1 MNMDMLMM
9 WSICLF
15 VCIFM
20 APFSCGSG
28 SSSRFIQVPES
39 QSIVENDS
47 VDFNCEATTDPSTDL
62 HYEWLHNGH
71 QIVYDKRV
79 YQIGANLHIE
89 SVQRGE
95 DVGDYVCIAMS
106 LSSGAREASPT
117 AKLSVIF
124 LDSASV
130 QLLGSNRNELLLKCH
145 VEGASGNEALQIEW
159 YRNSAKLSSWQ
170 NIELDEHR
178 LLVRQPT
185 GSDDGL
191 YRCIASNAAGRVMSK
206 QGFVYQH
213 QQQQQAGAKCLPRL
227 KKNQK
232 FLPESWGKQ
241 IFLCRGK
248 RGGNV
253 EAGLAPSPEGLRLV
267 QGPDDQITI
276 KEGEPATLSCL
287 YEIPAEL
294 QNQRIQL
301 RWRKDGKLLRQVEL
315 GASLPRGMGNPHNGH
330 SLDGKDALLRE
341 DARLVLHKANGT
353 LSFGTV
359 IASDAGQYQCQLQME
374 GHLAIN
380 SSPGILEVIEQ
391 LKFMPQ
397 PTSKNLELDAAVAK
411 VHCKAQG
418 TPTPQVQWFR
428 DGVNTTLPDQV
439 EVDLNG
445 TLIFRNVNA
454 DHRGNYTCLAT
465 NLQGQINA
473 TVSINVVVAPKFSVP
488 PNVPMEIAEQST
500 VVIHCQAIGDPKPT
514 IQWDKD
520 LLYLSENN
528 TDRQRFS
535 FLENGTLEIRNV
547 QAEDEGR
554 YGCTIG
560 NSAGLKRE
568 EAVLTVKT
576 SSTGGGGYVTE
587 ESSGDGGFLATRAVL
602 ITMTVALAY
611 IVLVVGLMLWCRYRR
626 QARKARLNELS
637 IKEAG
642 GEQAGGE
649 GSTSGNPKASEQE
662 PCLGKQQRNGRNGK
676 SKSNGDPQ
684 KSDDTAC
691 SQQSRA
697 SKKSAHIY
705 EQLALPRSG
714 LSELIQI
721 GRGDF
726 GDVFVGKLK
735 ASLVNNA
742 QANDK
747 DSDNDK
753 QHSNSENGS
762 GGSSGSTTLST
773 LNEKRRS
780 KTSMDDIEEIK
791 EEEQEQQQS
800 QQQQQQDQ
808 LVMVKALNKVKDE
821 QACQEFR
828 RQLDLLRALSHKGI
842 VRLYGLCREKDP
854 HYLVLEYTD
863 WGDLKQFLL
872 ATAGKV
878 NTATTATSSTTP
890 LPPLTTSQ
898 VLAVAY
904 QIARGMDAIYRARFT
919 HRDLATRNCVISSEF
934 IVKVSYPALCKDK
947 YSREYHKH
955 RNSLLPIRW
964 LAPECIQEDEY
975 TTKSDI
981 FSYGVVVWE
990 LFNQATKLPHEDLTN
1005 EQVIEK
1011 SQDGTLKWTVAEST
1025 PESLKEIL
1033 LSCWSV
1039 NPKQRPSFSQLGA
1052 ALSKAMQNSE

>member
-1 MNMDMLMM
+1 MAALRISVWILVQALMM
-9 WSICLF
+9 AL
-15 VCIFM
+15 V
-20 APFSCGSG
+20 
-28 SSSRFIQVPES
+28 SSNSSHFLQLPQS
-39 QSIVENDS
+39 QSVVENES
-47 VDFNCEATTDPSTDL
+47 VDFECQASTDPSSEL

-71 QIVYDKRV
+71 RIAYDKRV
-79 YQIGANLHIE
+79 YQIGSHLHIE
-89 SVQRGE
+89 AVQRAE
-95 DVGDYVCIAMS
+95 DVGDYVCIATS
-106 LSSGAREASPT
+106 LASGAREASPP
-117 AKLSVIF
+117 AKLSVIYI
-124 LDSASV
+124 DSASV

-145 VEGASGNEALQIEW
+145 VEAVSGSDDPLQIEW

-170 NIELDEHR
+170 NVQLDQHR
-178 LLVRQPT
+178 LIIRQP
-185 GSDDGL
+185 SAADDGL
-191 YRCIASNAAGRVMSK
+191 YRCTASNAAGRVMSK
-206 QGFVYQH
+206 QGYVYRSSL
-213 QQQQQAGAKCLPRL
+213 KCLPRL
-227 KKNQK
+227 PRRKNQK
-232 FLPESWGKQ
+232 LPESWSKEV
-241 IFLCRGK
+241 FLCRGK
-248 RGGNV
+248 RGGSGGV
-253 EAGLAPSPEGLRLV
+253 EALPSAPEDLRIV
-267 QGPDDQITI
+267 QGPASHAII
-276 KEGEPATLSCL
+276 KEGDPAALTCL
-287 YEIPAEL
+287 YELPAEL

-301 RWRKDGKLLRQVEL
+301 RWRKDGKLLRHVEL
-315 GASLPRGMGNPHNGH
+315 GNSLPLPGI
-330 SLDGKDALLRE
+330 SSDSGKDALLRE
-341 DARLVLHKANGT
+341 DARLVLHKQNGT
-353 LSFGTV
+353 LSFASI
-359 IASDAGQYQCQLQME
+359 IASDAGQYQCQLQLE
-374 GHLAIN
+374 GYAPIN
-380 SSPGILEVIEQ
+380 SSPGTLEVIEQ
-391 LKFMPQ
+391 LKFVPQ
-397 PTSKNLELDAAVAK
+397 PTSKNLELDAPIAK

-418 TPTPQVQWFR
+418 TPTPQVQWMR
-428 DGVNTTLPDQV
+428 DDANTSLPDQV
-439 EVDLNG
+439 EVDANG

-465 NLQGQINA
+465 NSQGQINA
-473 TVSINVVVAPKFSVP
+473 TVAINVVVTPKFSVP
-488 PNVPMEIAEQST
+488 PVGPIETAEQGN

-520 LLYLSENN
+520 LTYLSENN
-528 TDRQRFS
+528 TDRERFR

-547 QAEDEGR
+547 QAEDEGS

-568 EAVLTVKT
+568 DVQLVVKT
-576 SSTGGGGYVTE
+576 AGDGFPPE
-587 ESSGDGGFLATRAVL
+587 ESGGDGFLVTRAVL

-637 IKEAG
+637 TKEAG
-642 GEQAGGE
+642 GDQPDGAANGKG
-649 GSTSGNPKASEQE
+649 SEQE
-662 PCLGKQQRNGRNGK
+662 PCLSKQRNGHGGQSR
-676 SKSNGDPQ
+676 SKSNGDAQ

-714 LSELIQI
+714 LTELIQI
-721 GRGDF
+721 GRGEF

-735 ASLVNNA
+735 ASLVA
-742 QANDK
+742 TGSPSDK
-747 DSDNDK
+747 DADTEK

-762 GGSSGSTTLST
+762 GGSGSGSTTLST

-800 QQQQQQDQ
+800 DLDQ
-808 LVMVKALNKVKDE
+808 LVLVKALNKVKDE

-828 RQLDLLRALSHKGI
+828 RQLDLLRGISHKGV
-842 VRLYGLCREKDP
+842 VRLFGLCREKDP
-854 HYLVLEYTD
+854 HYMVLEYTD

-878 NTATTATSSTTP
+878 NTASAAATSSP
-890 LPPLTTSQ
+890 PPLTTSQ

-955 RNSLLPIRW
+955 RNTLLPIRW

-981 FSYGVVVWE
+981 FAYGVVVWE
-990 LFNQATKLPHEDLTN
+990 LFNQATKLPHEELTN
-1005 EQVIEK
+1005 EQVIQK
-1011 SQDGTLKWTVAEST
+1011 SQAGTLEWTVAEST
-1025 PESLKEIL
+1025 PDSLREIL
-1033 LSCWSV
+1033 LSCWVS
-1039 NPKQRPSFSQLGA
+1039 NPKERPSFSQLGA
-1052 ALSKAMQNSE
+1052 ALSKAMQSLEK